1 MDNKYSCGRLLKQI
15 HDGLEK
21 QANNDL
27 RTHDLTMAQVSV
39 LMLLNDADKETLTLK
54 EIEKALHVAQSTS
67 AGIVSRLEQKGFV
80 ESFGDA
86 EDKRIKLVRITQTG
100 RQCCGEARANMD
112 HVPTYHNGLCTYI
125 AAIAPPLGMHQML
138 YLAAVYGSV
147 QIEQS
152 YCYFSL
158 LPVYL

>member
-80 ESFGDA
+80 ESFGNA

-112 HVPTYHNGLCTYI
+112 HADDILLAGLSEEERTI
-125 AAIAPPLGMHQML
+125 LRML
-138 YLAAVYGSV
+138 LVRVSRNV
-147 QIEQS
+147 Q
-152 YCYFSL
+152 
-158 LPVYL
+158 

>member
-1 MDNKYSCGRLLKQI
+1 MDNKFSCGRLVKQI

-39 LMLLNDADKETLTLK
+39 LMLLNDADKGTLALK

-86 EDKRIKLVRITQTG
+86 QDRRIKLVRITEAG

-112 HVPTYHNGLCTYI
+112 HADDILLAGLSEEERTI
-125 AAIAPPLGMHQML
+125 LRML
-138 YLAAVYGSV
+138 LVRVCRNV
-147 QIEQS
+147 Q
-152 YCYFSL
+152 
-158 LPVYL
+158 